1 MIERESRLYKV
12 NAHSVDGRSG
22 AHMEEGM
29 SEVQPEVTPK
39 TRIRKRRLDL
49 ALEAALRDAA
59 GACENNADPSTK
71 SLIQARLQILNYR
84 LSRQEN
90 GKLVKALAEIEQ
102 LKAEVTRLQAE
113 VAARSVSPADDIRA
127 VLKNYGGTNA

>member
-1 MIERESRLYKV
+1 
-12 NAHSVDGRSG
+12 
-22 AHMEEGM
+22 M
-29 SEVQPEVTPK
+29 SEQEVKPK

-59 GACENNADPSTK
+59 AACDNNADPSTK
-71 SLIQARLQILNYR
+71 SLIHARLQILNHR

-102 LKAEVTRLQAE
+102 LKAEVNRLQAE
-113 VAARSVSPADDIRA
+113 LTARSVSPADDIRA
-127 VLKNYGGTNA
+127 VLKGNHNA